1 MNSEDDA
8 LVDEYLSSGGF
19 MTLVEEDEEGN
30 FVEIEAASAG
40 RDSATPSDP
49 DQLPPGFICPFVPTS
64 YGRIQAFLERCAD
77 LSAKDVVFDLGCGDG
92 RVLLKLAEQV
102 GCRCVGV
109 DIDSKLTAYANT
121 KSDEA
126 ALSGLCT
133 WLCQDARTTDL
144 STATVVVLYLIPSAL
159 NQLSTYLRDA
169 MKREGFRVVTFVYPL
184 PWNLEEETNVQCIQ
198 LSEEYSI
205 FEYRLKRV

>member
-30 FVEIEAASAG
+30 FVEIESASTG
-40 RDSATPSDP
+40 WESAVPSDP
-49 DQLPPGFICPFVPTS
+49 DHLPPGFICPFVPTS
-64 YGRIQAFLERCAD
+64 YGRIQAFLERCTD

-109 DIDSKLTAYANT
+109 DIDSKLTAYAT
-121 KSDEA
+121 AKSDEA
-126 ALSGLCT
+126 ALSELCT
-133 WLCQDARTTDL
+133 WLCQDARTTNL

-159 NQLSTYLRDA
+159 NQLSTFLWDA

-184 PWNLEEETNVQCIQ
+184 PWNLKEETAVQCNE
-198 LSEEYSI
+198 LSAEYSI
-205 FEYRLKRV
+205 FEYRLKSV